1 MGRGEQKTRP
11 TTETHEGT
19 LKGRARP
26 PRPPRGS
33 RARSIHVYGP
43 IGTLRKKRHACP
55 ETDASGDRTPPGDRT
70 RARAGRPLRVTHPSR
85 LRRAGPH
92 LRSATRKTPRSERTR
107 GPGPSRAPPPAA
119 DLHATARAG
128 PHLRSGAE
136 GEANAP
142 EGDPGGGRTAES
154 ESRRSGQ
161 GNPSPCSPR
170 RAGPGRVPV
179 GPSPRPEGHGEMLV
193 DPARPPQSRDL
204 ERRDGH
210 PPQKPTEPIS
220 GDSRTSLGLGVPG
233 TVTASVAGL

>member
-107 GPGPSRAPPPAA
+107 GPGPSRAPPPPPTSTPQPGPVPTSGAGPRAKQTLLRATREEAGPPSPSPGAPGRETLLPAHRGEPAQVGSRSVRLHGRRGTGRCWSTRPGRPRAA
-119 DLHATARAG
+119 IWSAATVTLPRSLQNQSPATA
-128 PHLRSGAE
+128 
-136 GEANAP
+136 
-142 EGDPGGGRTAES
+142 GR
-154 ESRRSGQ
+154 
-161 GNPSPCSPR
+161 P
-170 RAGPGRVPV
+170 
-179 GPSPRPEGHGEMLV
+179 
-193 DPARPPQSRDL
+193 
-204 ERRDGH
+204 
-210 PPQKPTEPIS
+210 
-220 GDSRTSLGLGVPG
+220 
-233 TVTASVAGL
+233 

>member
-1 MGRGEQKTRP
+1 M
-11 TTETHEGT
+11 
-19 LKGRARP
+19 RAR
-26 PRPPRGS
+26 R
-33 RARSIHVYGP
+33 
-43 IGTLRKKRHACP
+43 
-55 ETDASGDRTPPGDRT
+55 RTPQAT
-70 RARAGRPLRVTHPSR
+70 
-85 LRRAGPH
+85 GPH
-92 LRSATRKTPRSERTR
+92 QGTAHAPAPAVLSGSPTPHDSGGRVPTSGVRR
-107 GPGPSRAPPPAA
+107 GKHLGQREPEGPDPAAPPPAAA

>member
-1 MGRGEQKTRP
+1 M
-11 TTETHEGT
+11 
-19 LKGRARP
+19 
-26 PRPPRGS
+26 
-33 RARSIHVYGP
+33 
-43 IGTLRKKRHACP
+43 
-55 ETDASGDRTPPGDRT
+55 PGD
-70 RARAGRPLRVTHPSR
+70 GR
-85 LRRAGPH
+85 LRRPD
-92 LRSATRKTPRSERTR
+92 PTR
-107 GPGPSRAPPPAA
+107 GPHTRPRRPSSPGHPPLTTPAGGSPPPECDAENTSVRENPRARTQPRPPPAA